1 MRRASRSKGAVRPAE
16 EPMSVLLLGLWEL
29 ATAME
34 RQPPDQAV
42 TPHVMALV
50 QECESLLNEIAH
62 PSPGR

>member
-1 MRRASRSKGAVRPAE
+1 
-16 EPMSVLLLGLWEL
+16 MSVLLLGLWEL